1 MALNRLK
8 KFFVK
13 GVFVKVNDMVKVIS
27 DVSKGSIG
35 VVEGF
40 DNGKVFVWF
49 DDPVTVIED
58 GIKIDNVYEI
68 SVLESELCIA

>member
-1 MALNRLK
+1 M
-8 KFFVK
+8 
-13 GVFVKVNDMVKVIS
+13 KVNDRVKVIS

-49 DDPVTVIED
+49 DNPVTVIED

-68 SVLESELCIA
+68 SIAESELCIA

>member
-1 MALNRLK
+1 M
-8 KFFVK
+8 
-13 GVFVKVNDMVKVIS
+13 KVNDRVMITS